1 MLDQI
6 VIIASLIFFLIVGL
20 VFKTR
25 KFDSIGEFTI
35 TKNKLKWF
43 PIAAGISMTFA
54 GGAALLNMASLGYTF
69 GWYTL
74 VDPLALIG
82 GILIVLIFIKA
93 YQKDNGVTISNL
105 LSKSDRKLSVLI
117 GIITSVVFILILA
130 AQFVALSKLLS
141 PYFTSVHPLILTAV
155 LSAAIFSYVFWGG
168 FSSVTKTDILQ
179 LMFIGLFLV
188 APVIYFILVS
198 KPALPEH
205 SDNVI
210 EFTKMPL
217 NLIILL
223 GLSLLF
229 IPLSQDI
236 NIRVKSAVSKKQA
249 ITGLLIGAGLYVTI
263 VIISSFLG
271 ITIANSGMTL
281 DDPELAFTTFF
292 QTHYPTFG
300 IMAVL
305 AALAAIISTM
315 DSYSLNAITSVSQD
329 LLSETNALKNK
340 NHNQLIKIAGLI
352 VFVAALSIAL
362 FFNKILALILTALL
376 IYISVLIPIA
386 IGKRLGVKDNLI
398 LWSSL
403 ILIAGIVIAEM
414 LKLDI
419 DPKAVYY
426 PISGIVFMIMAFLLS
441 RFNTTEQ

>member
-6 VIIASLIFFLIVGL
+6 VIIASLIFFLVVGL
-20 VFKTR
+20 AFKTR

-35 TKNKLKWF
+35 TRNKLKWF
-43 PIAAGISMTFA
+43 SIAAGISMTFA

-82 GILIVLIFIKA
+82 GILIVLIFIKT
-93 YQKDNGVTISNL
+93 YQQDSGVTISNL

-141 PYFTSVHPLILTAV
+141 PYFTSIHPLILTTV

-179 LMFIGLFLV
+179 LVFIGLFLV
-188 APVIYFILVS
+188 APVIYFILVN

-205 SDNVI
+205 SDRII

-223 GLSLLF
+223 SLSLLF
-229 IPLSQDI
+229 IPLSQDV

-249 ITGLLIGAGLYVTI
+249 ITGLLVGAGLYATI
-263 VIISSFLG
+263 VVISSFLG

-292 QTHYPTFG
+292 QTYYPSFG

-329 LLSETNALKNK
+329 LFSETKALKNK
-340 NHNQLIKIAGLI
+340 NHKQLIKIAGLT

-362 FFNKILALILTALL
+362 FFNEILALILTALL

-398 LWSSL
+398 LWSSFTL
-403 ILIAGIVIAEM
+403 ITGIVLMEV
-414 LKLDI
+414 LKFKI

-426 PISGIVFMIMAFLLS
+426 PISGIVLIIMAYLLT

>member
-6 VIIASLIFFLIVGL
+6 VIIASLISFLIVGL

-25 KFDSIGEFTI
+25 KFVSIGEFTI

-43 PIAAGISMTFA
+43 PVAAGISMTFA

-82 GILIVLIFIKA
+82 GILIVLMFIKA
-93 YQKDNGVTISNL
+93 YQQDNGVTISNL
-105 LSKSDRKLSVLI
+105 LSKSGRKLSVLI
-117 GIITSVVFILILA
+117 GIITTVVFILILA

-179 LMFIGLFLV
+179 LVFIGLFLV
-188 APVIYFILVS
+188 APVIYYILVN
-198 KPALPEH
+198 KPASPEH

-223 GLSLLF
+223 SLSLLF
-229 IPLSQDI
+229 IPLSQDV

-249 ITGLLIGAGLYVTI
+249 ITGLLIGAGLYATI

-305 AALAAIISTM
+305 AALAAIISSM
-315 DSYSLNAITSVSQD
+315 DSFALNAITSVSQD
-329 LLSETNALKNK
+329 LLSGVKSLKSK
-340 NHNQLIKIAGLI
+340 SYRWLINVAGLF

-362 FFNKILALILTALL
+362 FFNEILALILTALL
-376 IYISVLIPIA
+376 IYVSVLIPIA
-386 IGKRLGVKDNLI
+386 IGKKLVIKDTLI
-398 LWSSL
+398 FWSSL
-403 ILIAGIVIAEM
+403 ILIAGIVVSEM
-414 LKLDI
+414 LKFDI

-426 PISGIVFMIMAFLLS
+426 PISGVILMLLS
-441 RFNTTEQ
+441 YFLHRFNSKK